1 MDPDSPIF
9 AGLTSED
16 AALAAEVARLTG
28 IDLPAQCVEG
38 VAANARLLQ
47 RHADI
52 LCERQT

>member
-1 MDPDSPIF
+1 MEHSGPIF
-9 AGLTSED
+9 EELTSED
-16 AALAAEVARLTG
+16 AALAAEVARRIG

-52 LCERQT
+52 LCERQA